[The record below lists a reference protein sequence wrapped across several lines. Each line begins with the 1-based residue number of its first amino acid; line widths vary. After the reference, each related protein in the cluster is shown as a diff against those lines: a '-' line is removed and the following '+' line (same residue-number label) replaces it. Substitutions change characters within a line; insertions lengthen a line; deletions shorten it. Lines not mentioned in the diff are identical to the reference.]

1 MENLTLHI
9 EYLLLRHDCVVVPGV
24 GAFINVR
31 HAARYDASTRSW
43 LPPTREVR
51 FNSLLVHDDGL
62 LANSYAR
69 KHGVPFAEGRE
80 LLRRDIMQLTEAL
93 AVDGEVTVGQLGILA
108 RRESTLRFT
117 PLSPAARL
125 AARLGFTSAPIFRE
139 TAAVADNAAAATDVQ
154 PAEAATPVAAPTV
167 TAEEARA
174 DRSTEA
180 GSGRRFNTRR
190 NYYIAVNKVFAR
202 ISAVVMLVV
211 AVTLS
216 TMLPVSDCKREDRA
230 SVVPVERVI
239 RTAGAVTT
247 PNPEPEPEIT
257 APAVAEPRQGRW
269 HAVVATFTTQADA
282 EKFISQCEASGY
294 DLRIVN
300 TRTRS
305 RVSAIS
311 SDNRDS
317 LQGIISSPDF
327 QARFSQAWIWDAE

>member
-1 MENLTLHI
+1 MENLTSHI

-31 HAARYDASTRSW
+31 HAARFDAATRSW

-51 FNSLLVHDDGL
+51 FNGLLVHDDGL

-125 AARLGFTSAPIFRE
+125 AARLGFTAAPIFRE
-139 TAAVADNAAAATDVQ
+139 TAAVADSAVTATEIQTAVACVAQAQTQ
-154 PAEAATPVAAPTV
+154 PA
-167 TAEEARA
+167 AEEARA
-174 DRSTEA
+174 DRSTE
-180 GSGRRFNTRR
+180 GKGGRRFNTRR

-202 ISAVVMLVV
+202 ISAAVMLVA

-216 TMLPVSDCKREDRA
+216 TMVPVSDCKREDRA

-239 RTAGAVTT
+239 RTAGAVAA
-247 PNPEPEPEIT
+247 PEPEPEPGIT
-257 APAVAEPRQGRW
+257 APAVAEPRQRRW

-282 EKFISQCEASGY
+282 EKFVSQSEGCGY

-305 RVSAIS
+305 RVSAMS

>member
-9 EYLLLRHDCVVVPGV
+9 EYLLLRHDCVVVPGI

-31 HAARYDASTRSW
+31 HAARYDAATRSW

-51 FNSLLVHDDGL
+51 FNGLLVHDDGL

-93 AVDGEVTVGQLGILA
+93 ADDGEVTVGQLGILA
-108 RRESTLRFT
+108 RHESTLRFT

-125 AARLGFTSAPIFRE
+125 AARLGFKAAPIFRE
-139 TAAVADNAAAATDVQ
+139 NAAVADSAETATEIQ
-154 PAEAATPVAAPTV
+154 PAASATPVAAPT
-167 TAEEARA
+167 EETRA
-174 DRSTEA
+174 DRSAEA
-180 GSGRRFNTRR
+180 RDGRRFNTRR

-202 ISAVVMLVV
+202 ISAAVMLVV

-239 RTAGAVTT
+239 RTAGAVAA
-247 PNPEPEPEIT
+247 PKPEPEPKST
-257 APAVAEPRQGRW
+257 VSAVAESRQGRW

-282 EKFISQCEASGY
+282 EKFVSQSEGCGY

>member
-31 HAARYDASTRSW
+31 HAARYDAATRSW

-51 FNSLLVHDDGL
+51 FNGLLVHDDGL

-69 KHGVPFAEGRE
+69 KHGMPFAEGRE

-139 TAAVADNAAAATDVQ
+139 TAAVADSAEAATEIQ
-154 PAEAATPVAAPTV
+154 PVAAATPVAAPTV

-174 DRSTEA
+174 DRSAEA

-202 ISAVVMLVV
+202 ISAAVMLVV

-216 TMLPVSDCKREDRA
+216 TMLPGSDCKREDRA

-239 RTAGAVTT
+239 RTGGAVTA